1 MKGYRLPLSEAFVY
15 SSPEKPTSGSFR
27 WVAPLK
33 TLQVPTDGK
42 GREMRYARK
51 RKA

>member
-27 WVAPLK
+27 WVASAK
-33 TLQVPTDGK
+33 SLQVPTDGK
-42 GREMRYARK
+42 EGGIRYAPK